1 MQERAATMSYD
12 QLCSVVVVVVVDVIS
27 EFRELQPLLV
37 VAVAGGG
44 RRAVAG
50 DGEEVARQEHVGLV
64 GRGDERDGGERGQPE
79 QVPDEDGEPEAGE
92 VGPGHP
98 ERAQHGGAAG
108 LGRQHAGA
116 VDAHEQRGAY
126 RVCFVHTARAS
137 ESHSRRSDLAGDAV
151 AATPPPCG
159 RVGSG
164 GCRDG
169 RDGRRRG
176 AAGVSLPSDCCP
188 PSSYAPPPA
197 HSPREDDALPSLRR
211 FPEDRSTPGTS
222 HAIFRRE

>member
-1 MQERAATMSYD
+1 ME
-12 QLCSVVVVVVVDVIS
+12 I
-27 EFRELQPLLV
+27 
-37 VAVAGGG
+37 
-44 RRAVAG
+44 
-50 DGEEVARQEHVGLV
+50 
-64 GRGDERDGGERGQPE
+64 
-79 QVPDEDGEPEAGE
+79 
-92 VGPGHP
+92 
-98 ERAQHGGAAG
+98 GGATVSHKSSLLPSPYPTPTTSCPWSIWAAK
-108 LGRQHAGA
+108 LRS
-116 VDAHEQRGAY
+116 DGAY

-137 ESHSRRSDLAGDAV
+137 ESHSRRSDLAGDAA

>member
-1 MQERAATMSYD
+1 
-12 QLCSVVVVVVVDVIS
+12 LPLVD
-27 EFRELQPLLV
+27 
-37 VAVAGGG
+37 
-44 RRAVAG
+44 
-50 DGEEVARQEHVGLV
+50 
-64 GRGDERDGGERGQPE
+64 
-79 QVPDEDGEPEAGE
+79 
-92 VGPGHP
+92 
-98 ERAQHGGAAG
+98 
-108 LGRQHAGA
+108 LGRQTPIGRRLSSLLCSHRAC
-116 VDAHEQRGAY
+116 QREPFSPERPRRRRRRRHPTSVRYA
-126 RVCFVHTARAS
+126 FFLPAASSSALLNPLAAFARSVTLTPAS
-137 ESHSRRSDLAGDAV
+137 TE
-151 AATPPPCG
+151 G